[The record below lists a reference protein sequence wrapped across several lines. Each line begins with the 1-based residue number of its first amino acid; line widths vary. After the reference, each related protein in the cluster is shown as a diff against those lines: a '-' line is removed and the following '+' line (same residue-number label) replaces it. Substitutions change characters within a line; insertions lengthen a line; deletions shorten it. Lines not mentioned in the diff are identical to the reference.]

1 MLGSVKQPATPEE
14 LVIGV
19 DQLVSLPEVCFLVN
33 DLVNDPLSE
42 VNEIGQVIAQDPDL
56 TARLLRLVNS
66 PYYGFTSRVETVS
79 RAVVLVGLRELQQL
93 VWASSAVETFAKL
106 PAKKANMAAFW
117 RHSVFTAVTAR
128 LLARECHILH
138 PERLFVAGLLHDF
151 GQLLIMHKLPE
162 AALSIMAFKERGM
175 TDHEAE
181 SKVLGYDHTA
191 IAHALFER
199 WGLPESLRL
208 AIDGHHNP
216 STCKKFPMEA
226 SLVCVADLV
235 AHTLETGNEENLIAR
250 IDPFAW
256 ATLGITETRLKS
268 VMQEAVMQ
276 FLETLELLLPGAVQ
290 RM

>member
-1 MLGSVKQPATPEE
+1 MLGSVKKPATPEE
-14 LVIGV
+14 LVDGV

-42 VNEIGQVIAQDPDL
+42 VKEIGQVIAQDPDL

-66 PYYGFTSRVETVS
+66 PYYGFTSKIETVS

-93 VWASSAVETFAKL
+93 VWASSAVETFSKL
-106 PAKKANMAAFW
+106 PAKKANMASFW

-128 LLARECHILH
+128 LLARERNVLH
-138 PERLFVAGLLHDF
+138 PERLFIAGLLHDF

-162 AALSIMAFKERGM
+162 AALSIIALKEQGVP
-175 TDHEAE
+175 DHTAE
-181 SKVLGYDHTA
+181 IQVLGYDHAA
-191 IAHALFER
+191 IAQALFDR

-208 AIDGHHNP
+208 AIAGHHNP
-216 STCKKFPMEA
+216 ALSEKFSMEA
-226 SLVCVADLV
+226 ALLCVADTV
-235 AHTLETGNEENLIAR
+235 AHTLESGDEENLIDR

-256 ATLGITETRLKS
+256 TTLGISEARLKT

>member
-1 MLGSVKQPATPEE
+1 MLGNVERPATPEE
-14 LVIGV
+14 LVVGV

-42 VNEIGQVIAQDPDL
+42 VREIGQVISQDPDL

-66 PYYGFTSRVETVS
+66 PYYGFESRIDTIS

-93 VWASSAVETFAKL
+93 VWASSAVETFAAL

-128 LLARECHILH
+128 LLARECRGLH

-151 GQLLIMHKLPE
+151 GQLLIMHKLPD
-162 AALSIMAFKERGM
+162 AALAIIALKDKGVA
-175 TDHEAE
+175 DHDAE
-181 SKVLGYDHTA
+181 TQVLGYDHAA
-191 IAHALFER
+191 IARALFEA
-199 WGLPESLRL
+199 WGLPESLRS
-208 AIDGHHNP
+208 AIAAHHNP
-216 STCKKFPMEA
+216 ASSEKFPIEA
-226 SLVCVADLV
+226 SLLCVADMV
-235 AHTLETGNEENLIAR
+235 AHALESGDEEGLVSR

-256 ATLGITETRLKS
+256 ATLGIAESRMKHI
-268 VMQEAVMQ
+268 MQEAVMQ